1 MFNIH
6 KKPQGDAAVKKS
18 VQKILDPKKDIV
30 TRLKHLK
37 LVLGMYIFS
46 IGLALS
52 YMVNSMSILQ

>member
-37 LVLGMYIFS
+37 LVLGMINV
-46 IGLALS
+46 ILA
-52 YMVNSMSILQ
+52 NNE